1 MPSVS
6 DAWVKEPEGRGT
18 WSLIQTCFLTLF
30 LCTYTALHLNVPP
43 HQRKTRAWLRRM
55 GKSLLASALPEYMF
69 VIAFSQLVVAK
80 RLQREL
86 NLLGNP
92 GNDGRTACDRCGDH
106 DSSKASEHTVTEN
119 DFPSNYSGDVSHAD
133 EDGMVVDDGPNQ
145 KSPRRSGTLS
155 EAEQGLSRLDQD
167 LHTSPAFIALGY
179 PPNSS
184 GSPAPRSKYTLGQA
198 FFIVAGGLAIESKAF
213 PKEARLIITPAGALE
228 LAKLRLL
235 EPIPTDVIDDKT
247 KADPITK
254 LLVCIQAG
262 WFILQSIARV
272 SQSLPLTLI
281 EIHVLAHVS
290 VALTMYLFWFR
301 KPYDTLSPFV
311 ITSQEVV
318 DMAVLFSLHQPA
330 ISLGKDGKSTV
341 DTEKD
346 RSQDKHTMKCVLKDD
361 LDTASLANVQLQEP
375 TKIVHTHFERVL
387 RRLKDTMKGVLK
399 NDLETASHEYD
410 QLQEPTQALHTH
422 VERALRR
429 LKANK
434 QHLIY
439 FNSSQRTVFYP
450 STNLVSKL
458 SDYKSNPGFDLV
470 SHETSTREEEHQ
482 RKPLYDLLPTND
494 SGLYSWT
501 FVLFVSYGAFH
512 LSAWNAH
519 FPTTVE
525 RWLWRGAGLCIVGGL
540 PLPALGAILVAPFLP
555 IVQAKDS
562 PNSILG
568 KIWAKTWARIFVAPL
583 VLMPYLL
590 LYAFFLPM
598 LISPV
603 ARLYFLIEAFISL
616 RSPAPRTYDTVEW
629 TRFWPHW

>member
-6 DAWVKEPEGRGT
+6 EPWVKEPEGRGT

-43 HQRKTRAWLRRM
+43 RQRKTRAWLRRM
-55 GKSLLASALPEYMF
+55 GSSLLASALPEYMF
-69 VIAFSQLVVAK
+69 VIAFSQWAVAK
-80 RLQREL
+80 KLQREL

-92 GNDGRTACDRCGDH
+92 GDSGRTACDSCGDH
-106 DSSKASEHTVTEN
+106 GSSTALEDTVTEN
-119 DFPSNYSGDVSHAD
+119 DFPSNYNGDASHAD
-133 EDGMVVDDGPNQ
+133 EDGMVIDDGPYQ
-145 KSPRRSGTLS
+145 KSPRRSGTLG

-167 LHTSPAFIALGY
+167 LHTSPASIALGH

-184 GSPAPRSKYTLGQA
+184 GSPAPRSNYTLGQA

-228 LAKLRLL
+228 LARLRLL
-235 EPIPTDVIDDKT
+235 DPIPADVIDDKT

-301 KPYDTLSPFV
+301 KPYDTRSPFV

-318 DMAVLFSLHQPA
+318 DIAVLFSLHQPA
-330 ISLGKDGKSTV
+330 NSMGKDGKSTV
-341 DTEKD
+341 NTENY
-346 RSQDKHTMKCVLKDD
+346 RSQDKHTMRCVLKDD
-361 LDTASLANVQLQEP
+361 LNTASLANFQLQEP
-375 TKIVHTHFERVL
+375 TKILHTRFERTL
-387 RRLKDTMKGVLK
+387 RRLKDTMRRVLK
-399 NDLETASHEYD
+399 YDLKTASLEYH
-410 QLQEPTQALHTH
+410 QLQEPTQILQTH

-434 QHLIY
+434 QHLVY
-439 FNSSQRTVFYP
+439 FNSAQGTVFYP
-450 STNLVSKL
+450 STYLVSKL
-458 SDYKSNPGFDLV
+458 SDYKPNPGFDLV
-470 SHETSTREEEHQ
+470 SHETSTRDEQ
-482 RKPLYDLLPTND
+482 RRRKPVYELLPTND

-501 FVLFVSYGAFH
+501 FVLSVSYGAFH

-525 RWLWRGAGLCIVGGL
+525 SWLWRGAGLCIVGGL
-540 PLPALGAILVAPFLP
+540 PLPAVGVILAAPFLP

-562 PNSILG
+562 PNSTLG
-568 KIWAKTWARIFVAPL
+568 KIWAKTWARIVVAPL
-583 VLMPYLL
+583 ISLPYVVI
-590 LYAFFLPM
+590 YAFFLPM
-598 LISPV
+598 ALSPV

-629 TRFWPHW
+629 TQFWPHW